1 MPGPVLPVVVVGAG
15 YTGLGTAVGLQEA
28 GITGFTVLDRARPEP
43 GSWRDDTIA
52 LFGLGAHV
60 MFGSE
65 VTRIELDDDVWI
77 VDLEGGQRV
86 TAHTVVLATGSVG
99 GSPDIPGLD
108 GYTGKVLDAAEVG
121 DGAGLAG
128 LRVAVVGN
136 SAAAASILPVVVR
149 NAATVKLF
157 QSSPDWILPR
167 PSGRIGQLL
176 DRTLRD
182 ETRQAWFSG
191 RRPKS
196 RGLLEVVAQRN
207 LRRRVPDPWIRRQ
220 LTPLR
225 LTGRPNV
232 VVTDEFLTALQARN
246 CKLVT
251 WPIARFSGG
260 GIRTAEGIDHQC
272 DAVIFASNPD
282 AGSSTERVS
291 VVGARRR
298 KLKQAGSIPTTV
310 AGFPNLFIAD
320 PPTTEPSRDSARK
333 TQARINAV
341 VGGVSLALR
350 SLDATGTVVVE
361 ASRRTKA
368 TAALT
373 AIGLRPV
380 LSRAR
385 LDKTGKPGVLLA
397 RQIVSTI
404 MAIGGSMPRG
414 TEVARLRDPLRGEWV
429 RAGAA
434 LSADDPGPVILYV
447 HGSGYVIC
455 SAKTHRSMVARLSEA
470 TGLPAFTVDYRLA
483 PEHLFPAAADDVR
496 AAYDWLLERGHAAQD
511 IVVAGDSAGGHLAVD
526 LLIENHRLG
535 VPQPGAMALFSPLL
549 DLTLGLAAE
558 REKVQPDPVIT
569 AAAAKHLVDKYT
581 RAEPADS
588 PRLRLSFP
596 PGITLPPILIQAG
609 GVEFLA
615 ADAQQLAHM
624 IEQAGGQCDLQVW
637 PGQIHVFQA
646 LPRLI
651 PEANPALSEAA
662 RFITGVLTHRPSR
675 TARTA

>member
-1 MPGPVLPVVVVGAG
+1 MTGSTLPVVVVGAG

-28 GITGFTVLDRARPEP
+28 GITDFTVLDRTRPAP

-52 LFGLGAHV
+52 LFNLDPHV
-60 MFGSE
+60 KFGND
-65 VTRIELDDDVWI
+65 VTRIALDGDVWI
-77 VDLEGGQRV
+77 VDTEAGQRF
-86 TAHTVVLATGSVG
+86 TARAVVLATGSADG
-99 GSPDIPGLD
+99 NPDIRGIE
-108 GYTGKVLDAAEVG
+108 GYTGKILDAARIG
-121 DGAGLAG
+121 DGPELAG

-136 SAAAASILPVVVR
+136 SAAAASVLPVAVR
-149 NAATVKLF
+149 NAASVKLF
-157 QSSPDWILPR
+157 QSSPDWVLPR
-167 PSGRIGQLL
+167 PSGRIGQLV
-176 DRTLRD
+176 DRTLRR
-182 ETRQAWFSG
+182 ETRQAWFAG
-191 RRPKS
+191 RRPKT

-232 VVTDEFLTALQARN
+232 VVTDEFLTALQAPN

-251 WPIARFSGG
+251 WPIARFSSG

-272 DAVIFASNPD
+272 DVVVFASSPD
-282 AGSSTERVS
+282 AGSTIAVVP
-291 VVGARRR
+291 VVGAQRR
-298 KLKQAGSIPTTV
+298 KLKPTDRVSATV
-310 AGFPNLFIAD
+310 AGFPNLFLAD
-320 PPTTEPSRDSARK
+320 LPATEPSRDSARK

-350 SLDATGTVVVE
+350 TADIAGTAVPE

-397 RQIVSTI
+397 RQIVATI
-404 MAIGGSMPRG
+404 MAAGGSMPRG
-414 TEVARLRDPLRGEWV
+414 TEVVRLRDPLRGEWV
-429 RAGAA
+429 RAGSA
-434 LSADDPGPVILYV
+434 LSGDDPGPVILYI

-483 PEHLFPAAADDVR
+483 PEHVFPAAADDVR
-496 AAYDWLLERGHAAQD
+496 AAYDWLLERGHAAQN

-526 LLIENHRLG
+526 LLIENHRLS

-549 DLTLGLAAE
+549 DMTLGLAAE

-569 AAAAKHLVDKYT
+569 ATAAKHLVDKYT
-581 RAEPADS
+581 RFEPADS

-596 PGITLPPILIQAG
+596 AGISLPPTLIQAG
-609 GVEFLA
+609 GAEFLA
-615 ADAQQLAHM
+615 ADAQELARM
-624 IEQAGGQCDLQVW
+624 IESAGGQCDLQIW
-637 PGQIHVFQA
+637 PEQIHVFQA

-651 PEANPALSEAA
+651 PEANAALSEAA
-662 RFITGVLTHRPSR
+662 RFITGVLTQQTLR
-675 TARTA
+675 TAQTA

>member
-1 MPGPVLPVVVVGAG
+1 MPGAVLSVVVVGAG
-15 YTGLGTAVGLQEA
+15 YTGLGTAVGLLEA
-28 GITGFTVLDRARPEP
+28 EVTDFMVLDRARPEP

-52 LFGLGAHV
+52 LFRLGRHV
-60 MFGSE
+60 EFGND
-65 VTRIELDDDVWI
+65 VTRIALDGDDWVL
-77 VDLEGGQRV
+77 DTEAGQRF
-86 TAHTVVLATGSVG
+86 TARTVVLATGSVE
-99 GSPDIPGLD
+99 GSPDIRGIEN
-108 GYTGKVLDAAEVG
+108 YTGKIIDAAQVG
-121 DGAGLAG
+121 DGADLAG

-136 SAAAASILPVVVR
+136 SAAAASVLSTVVR
-149 NAATVKLF
+149 KATSVKLF

-167 PSGRIGQLL
+167 SNNRFGDLV
-176 DRTLRD
+176 DRTLRR

-196 RGLLEVVAQRN
+196 LGLLEVVAQRN

-232 VVTDEFLTALQARN
+232 VVADEFLTALQAPN

-251 WPIARFSGG
+251 WPIARFSTG

-272 DAVIFASNPD
+272 DVVVFASNPD
-282 AGSSTERVS
+282 AGSTTAAVP

-298 KLKQAGSIPTTV
+298 KLKPADRASVTV

-320 PPTTEPSRDSARK
+320 LPAAEPSRDSARK
-333 TQARINAV
+333 TQARINTV
-341 VGGVSLALR
+341 VGGVSLAIR
-350 SLDATGTVVVE
+350 AVDTAGAAVPSP
-361 ASRRTKA
+361 SRRTRA
-368 TAALT
+368 TATLT
-373 AIGLRPV
+373 AIGLRPL

-385 LDKTGKPGVLLA
+385 VDKTGRPGVLLA

-404 MAIGGSMPRG
+404 MAVGGSMPRG
-414 TEVARLRDPLRGEWV
+414 TEVTRVRDPLRGEWV

-434 LSADDPGPVILYV
+434 LSADDVGPVILYI

-483 PEHLFPAAADDVR
+483 PEHVFPAAADDVR
-496 AAYDWLLERGHAAQD
+496 AAYDWLLERGHAAKD
-511 IVVAGDSAGGHLAVD
+511 IVIAGDSAGGHLAID

-535 VPQPGAMALFSPLL
+535 VPQPGAVALFSPLL

-558 REKVQPDPVIT
+558 REKVHADPVIT
-569 AAAAKHLVDKYT
+569 AEAAKHLVDKYT
-581 RAEPADS
+581 RFEPADS
-588 PRLRLSFP
+588 PRLRLSLP
-596 PGITLPPILIQAG
+596 AGISLPPTLIQAG

-615 ADAQQLAHM
+615 DDAAELAQM
-624 IEQAGGQCDLQVW
+624 IERASGQCDLQIW
-637 PGQIHVFQA
+637 PGQLHVFQA

-651 PEANPALSEAA
+651 PEADPALHEAA
-662 RFITGVLTHRPSR
+662 RYINGVLTQQPLR